1 MKDEFIAVVI
11 AIIFI
16 ALFVFNSHVMEAGSK
31 RLASYIDK
39 VEISGN
45 IDIETIDNIRSLWEK
60 DKKLLKYL
68 TCHENILKV
77 DECVE
82 MSKECLESGKSDR
95 AMYLLKLARHYV
107 EDLKEREKISL
118 DNIF

>member
-1 MKDEFIAVVI
+1 MKDEFIAGVI
-11 AIIFI
+11 ALIFI
-16 ALFVFNSHVMEAGSK
+16 GLFVYNSHVMEVGSK
-31 RLASYIDK
+31 KFASYIDK

-45 IDIETIDNIRSLWEK
+45 IDAETIDNMRSLWEK

-82 MSKECLESGKSDR
+82 MAKECVESGKSDR
-95 AMYLLKLARHYV
+95 AMYLLKLARHHI

>member
-1 MKDEFIAVVI
+1 MKDEFIAGVI

-16 ALFVFNSHVMEAGSK
+16 ALFVYNSHVMEAGSK
-31 RLASYIDK
+31 RFASSVDKLEASGKIDAK
-39 VEISGN
+39 
-45 IDIETIDNIRSLWEK
+45 TIDNIRSLWEK

-82 MSKECLESGKSDR
+82 MARECLESGKTDR
-95 AMYLLKLARHYV
+95 AMYLLKLARHHI